1 MDAVDRLL
9 AIEGVRLCKAKY
21 AYCVDTKDW
30 DGFGALFTD
39 EAVFDETNAM
49 TARHPKTGE
58 WVRTGS
64 EFSLEL
70 LQSVENGVA
79 WPVIGVKNI
88 VEVARGMAEHNLLVH
103 KLFNPMIEIL
113 TERTAKAIWP
123 FEDEVYFSEGQPMR
137 YMNGM
142 GHYHETYEKK
152 GEDWLI
158 KSMIGTRTGV
168 RAR

>member
-1 MDAVDRLL
+1 MDTLERLL

-30 DGFGALFTD
+30 DGFGLLFTD
-39 EAVFDETNAM
+39 DAVFDETNAM

-79 WPVIGVKNI
+79 WPVIGAKNI
-88 VEVARGMAEHNLLVH
+88 VEVARNMAEYNLLVH
-103 KLFNPMIEIL
+103 KVFNPAIEIL
-113 TERTAKAIWP
+113 TETTAKAIWP

-152 GEDWLI
+152 GDQWLI
-158 KSMIGTRTGV
+158 KTMKLTRTLV

>member
-1 MDAVDRLL
+1 
-9 AIEGVRLCKAKY
+9 
-21 AYCVDTKDW
+21 
-30 DGFGALFTD
+30 
-39 EAVFDETNAM
+39 M
-49 TARHPKTGE
+49 TARHLKTGE

-79 WPVIGVKNI
+79 WPVIGATNI
-88 VEVARGMAEHNLLVH
+88 VEVVREMAEHNLLVH
-103 KLFNPMIEIL
+103 KLLNPTIEIL
-113 TERTAKAIWP
+113 TESTAKAIWP

-142 GHYHETYEKK
+142 GHYHETYKKK
-152 GEDWLI
+152 GDNWLI
-158 KSMIGTRTGV
+158 KTMKLTRTLV